1 LSQSPLFAYEMVPP
15 FLVDGLKMAP
25 LAALNFGVAAFVE
38 PDDDDEVPEP
48 QPVRASANAVAAAN
62 AAIAGRL
69 FMGVTP
75 FLYVIRTAR
84 AGQRW
89 N

>member
-1 LSQSPLFAYEMVPP
+1 MVPP
-15 FLVDGLKMAP
+15 FFVDGLKIAP
-25 LAALNFGVAAFVE
+25 LAALNFGVADFV
-38 PDDDDEVPEP
+38 DVDDEDELLEP
-48 QPVRASANAVAAAN
+48 HPVSTSANAVAAAN

-75 FLYVIRTAR
+75 FLYVSRTAR

-89 N
+89 S